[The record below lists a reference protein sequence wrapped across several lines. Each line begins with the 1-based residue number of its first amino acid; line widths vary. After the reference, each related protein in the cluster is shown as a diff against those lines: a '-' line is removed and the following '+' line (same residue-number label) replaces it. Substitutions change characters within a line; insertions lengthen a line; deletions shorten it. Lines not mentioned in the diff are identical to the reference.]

1 MTATIFDSA
10 APVKTAR
17 PFGTIPAR
25 ERCMPFTQADL
36 DWAAQAFGDAE
47 ADREL
52 EARALQAA
60 WDDRFNGTDF

>member
-1 MTATIFDSA
+1 MTTIFDSA

-17 PFGTIPAR
+17 PFGTMPAR
-25 ERCMPFTQADL
+25 EPRRPYTWQDL
-36 DWAAQAFGDAE
+36 EDAAQMFGDAE

-52 EARALQAA
+52 EARAVQAA